1 MFIDFSLKRQLEM
14 DSNSRQGWDLP
25 IQDHISLPL
34 VHSDEFRPFFLVKS
48 HRPPVLWFPAL
59 KTFPLIFQNHNNDKS
74 SKHPNSFLSQL
85 VPGQTER
92 GQKTSMFIVH
102 ASWNAFSLERD
113 YLVFVG

>member
-1 MFIDFSLKRQLEM
+1 MPGMRS
-14 DSNSRQGWDLP
+14 

-102 ASWNAFSLERD
+102 AS
-113 YLVFVG
+113 